1 MLSINPNL
9 TADGVR
15 NVIARTCDKVG
26 GYAYDSV
33 FANGTWCRELGYGRV
48 NAYRAVLYASVYNAV
63 EEVHAEAQLNIFPNP
78 STNLVNIQ
86 YDGAENCI
94 MKLYNIN
101 GSIVAR
107 QELHKGLNTADI
119 SFLSAGVYLARIE
132 TTSGAVTRKLVV
144 CR

>member
-1 MLSINPNL
+1 MVGAHGFSANEYYYYFNGTSASCPNAAAVGALVLSINPNL

-63 EEVHAEAQLNIFPNP
+63 EEVHAEAQ
-78 STNLVNIQ
+78 
-86 YDGAENCI
+86 
-94 MKLYNIN
+94 
-101 GSIVAR
+101 
-107 QELHKGLNTADI
+107 
-119 SFLSAGVYLARIE
+119 
-132 TTSGAVTRKLVV
+132 
-144 CR
+144 